1 MEDTI
6 VQKMLQGYRGKPPAD
21 MRQLEEIIVRFS
33 NLIVDFPEIEEI
45 DVNPLGRSSIAAPVR
60 MSLDI

>member
-1 MEDTI
+1 
-6 VQKMLQGYRGKPPAD
+6 